1 MKYFFVIIYLVFIT
15 ACSNDNLDSFIEQ
28 LRETRNVDTC
38 DGVIGKRADIVRKIS
53 KTMNPKAIVPLIE
66 ALNSKDEAVF
76 RWGNACRGHENGTS
90 GVTYRSIV
98 IALSN
103 FGPLAQGAIPRL
115 SELLEDPGTE
125 YLSRREIL
133 TALEKIAPDKAI
145 EIAVS
150 VFLKNPNSNHRGQL
164 WANNRAY
171 VNHLLSY
178 KEKICLFD
186 DELSPIFVKEGA
198 ISNVNKAT
206 YFIYCSNDASD
217 LKFASKLFMDP
228 EVLAGVDWRS
238 FKGSGNKFLPI
249 VSNILKSFDEI
260 FLDSDIPRNSACGGP
275 LTSIEANRNAL
286 RGRLFAILT
295 AICTPEAMRVHDLYK
310 KVYKLKYTCGGAPD
324 DCLKKLLMSAAN
336 TSFLTER

>member
-1 MKYFFVIIYLVFIT
+1 MKYFFLIIYIPFIT
-15 ACSNDNLDSFIEQ
+15 ACSNDNFDSLIEQ

-38 DGVIGKRADIVRKIS
+38 DGVIGNRADIVKKIS

-76 RWGNACRGHENGTS
+76 LWGNVCSGHENATS
-90 GVTYRSIV
+90 GATYRSIV
-98 IALSN
+98 KALSN

-133 TALEKIAPDKAI
+133 TALEKIAPDKAL

-186 DELSPIFVKEGA
+186 DKLSPIFIKEGA
-198 ISNVNKAT
+198 ISNVNKVT
-206 YFIYCSNDASD
+206 YFIYCSNDAND
-217 LKFASKLFMDP
+217 LKFTSKLFMDP

-260 FLDSDIPRNSACGGP
+260 FLDSDLLRNIACGGP
-275 LTSIEANRNAL
+275 LSSIEANRNAL
-286 RGRLFAILT
+286 RGRLFAFLT
-295 AICTPEAMRVHDLYK
+295 AICTPESMKVHDLYK
-310 KVYKLKYTCGGAPD
+310 KKYKLKFTCGGSPD
-324 DCLKKLLMSAAN
+324 HCLKKLQVNATN
-336 TSFLTER
+336 NSF